1 MKNYVVQKIYKKEAK
16 KNKKE
21 NVEGYFVCQM
31 YANIY
36 IIHVYLFL

>member
-1 MKNYVVQKIYKKEAK
+1 MKNYVVQKIKKE
-16 KNKKE
+16 E